1 MRKSGFIILVIFAMI
16 VFVSSCEKHY
26 ANDSD
31 DDSQDSVD
39 TSGTED
45 ASDYI
50 WDASDIVHITL
61 NGSSIAV
68 DGTGATVNGSV
79 VTINAA
85 GNYSVAGTL
94 TNGQIIVDSKDS
106 NIVRLILNGAN
117 ITCSTSAPIL
127 IKSAAKVLIVSEDN
141 TENFVTDGASYV
153 VDEDGEPNAA
163 IYSKSYLSFYGD
175 GSLTVSASYEDGI
188 TGKDGLVIKSG
199 TIKVTAADD
208 GIRGK
213 DYLIV
218 KDADVTV
225 NAGGDGLKSDN
236 DESTEYGYILIE
248 NGSFDITSA
257 KDAIQSESSL
267 TINGGTLGIKNSGD
281 VTLTASGSG
290 YETTSSAGLKSDG
303 NISLADANLTITST
317 GKGGKGITT
326 NKNINITSGTI
337 IITTSGAGATYKN
350 TSGSTDSYSAS
361 CIKADGDISII
372 GGDLTLSSSGNGGKG
387 FSADGT
393 INIGTSDSSPNIKI
407 TTLGSKFQVSGTDY
421 CHPKAIVCTGA
432 LTMDNGEVNISSTD
446 DGIHSEKSITIN
458 SGTLNITKS
467 VEGIESLKIYV
478 NGGNLSV
485 TSSND
490 GFNATAGT
498 VSGGTESNDGSCLYF
513 NGGTTYVNC
522 TNGDAVDS
530 NGSVEMNGGLVIAN
544 GPAQG
549 VEEAADFNGNFVM
562 NGGFFIGV
570 GSSSNMTKAM
580 SSSSA
585 QYNLFLSSSSLISS
599 STLFHIQNSSGADIV
614 TFKPLNGCYKLLFS
628 SSALGS
634 GTSCT
639 IYLGGTSTGTVSNG
653 LYTGGTYSGGTLKK
667 SFTISSKVTTVSF

>member
-1 MRKSGFIILVIFAMI
+1 MRRSGFIFLMIFAMI
-16 VFVSSCEKHY
+16 TFLSSCEKHY

-68 DGTGATVNGSV
+68 DGTGTTVNGSV

-85 GNYSVAGTL
+85 GNYSVTGTL

-106 NIVRLILNGAN
+106 NIVRLILSGAN
-117 ITCSTSAPIL
+117 ITCSTSAPIFV
-127 IKSAAKVLIVSEDN
+127 KSAAKVLIVSEDN
-141 TENFVTDGASYV
+141 TSNYVTDGASYM

-163 IYSKSYLSFYGD
+163 IYSKSHLSLYGD
-175 GSLTVSASYEDGI
+175 GSLTVSANYEDGI
-188 TGKDGLVIKSG
+188 TGKDGLVVKSG
-199 TIKVTAADD
+199 TINVTAVDD

-218 KDADVTV
+218 KDADITV
-225 NAGGDGLKSDN
+225 DAGGDGLKSDN
-236 DESTEYGYILIE
+236 DESAQYGYILVDA
-248 NGSFDITSA
+248 GSFDITSVR
-257 KDAIQSESSL
+257 DAIQSESSL
-267 TINGGTLGIKNSGD
+267 TINGGTFVIKNTGD
-281 VTLTASGSG
+281 VTLKASGSG

-303 NISLADANLTITST
+303 NILIANADITITST
-317 GKGGKGITT
+317 GKGGKGMTT
-326 NKNINITSGTI
+326 NKNITITSGTVNV
-337 IITTSGAGATYKN
+337 TTSGAGATYKN

-361 CIKADGDISII
+361 CIKADGDISVE
-372 GGDLTLSSSGNGGKG
+372 GGDLTLSSSGSGGKG
-387 FSADGT
+387 FSADGA
-393 INIGTSDSSPNIKI
+393 ISMGTSTSSPNVTI
-407 TTLGSKFQVSGTDY
+407 TTIGAKFQVSGTDY

-432 LTMDNGEVNISSTD
+432 MVMDNGDVKISSSD

-458 SGTLNITKS
+458 NGTLNISKS
-467 VEGIESLKIYV
+467 VEGIESLKIYI

-498 VSGGTESNDGSCLYF
+498 VSGGTESNDGSCLYL

-522 TNGDAVDS
+522 TNGDAIDS

-549 VEEAADFNGNFVM
+549 VEEAADFNGNFNM
-562 NGGFFIGV
+562 NGGFFVGA

-585 QYNLFLSSSSLISS
+585 QYNLFISSSSVISS
-599 STLFHIQNSSGADIV
+599 STLFHIQNSSGIDIV

-628 SSALGS
+628 SSSLVS
-634 GTSCT
+634 GDSYS
-639 IYLGGTSTGTVSNG
+639 IYVGGTSTGTVSNG
-653 LYTGGTYSGGTLKK
+653 LYSGGTYSGGALKR
-667 SFTISSKVTTVSF
+667 SFTISNKVTTVSF